1 MESTNLQA
9 QARKR
14 YDDLMNYYLENNDQ
28 SYCARLTYT
37 YVIMG
42 MIVRTFDEISTTHI
56 VDFDA
61 YYKFIGLVTLF
72 TEKLDSCGPQTPEP
86 SCLDARVCT
95 GMWCTSAY
103 DLYSP
108 NKLISLLERFRAEM
122 FGLDHGVNGTFEK
135 VHALSERL
143 KA

>member
-1 MESTNLQA
+1 MS
-9 QARKR
+9 
-14 YDDLMNYYLENNDQ
+14 YYLENNDQ

-37 YVIMG
+37 YVITG
-42 MIVRTFDEISTTHI
+42 MIVRTFEEIQTTHI
-56 VDFDA
+56 ADFEA

-72 TEKLDSCGPQTPEP
+72 MEKLDVCGPQTPEP
-86 SCLDARVCT
+86 VCIDTRKCT

-122 FGLDHGVNGTFEK
+122 FGLEYGVNGTFEK